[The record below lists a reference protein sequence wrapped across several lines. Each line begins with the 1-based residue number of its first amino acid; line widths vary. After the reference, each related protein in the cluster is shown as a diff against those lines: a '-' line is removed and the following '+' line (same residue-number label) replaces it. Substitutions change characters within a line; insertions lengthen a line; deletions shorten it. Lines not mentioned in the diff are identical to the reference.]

1 MEQQRKKIG
10 PLKIPSRNKTIILSI
25 LFLILYLSFSYG
37 LYASTL
43 SINLDKCLVKNW
55 GTSSGLPQ
63 NSVRVLIQTHEG
75 YIWIG
80 TPAGLVRFDGV
91 RFTTFSRR
99 NSPLK
104 NDSILAIYEDE
115 NHVLWVGTDGG
126 GLYSFDDGI
135 WINYSVQEGLSDN
148 HVRVI
153 ISDLWGGLWIG
164 TDNGLNHLSADGI
177 QHFTTGDGLYDNI
190 ITSLTID
197 NRGYLWIGTLM
208 GGLARLKEKVIRVY
222 DFANGLSNISVHSL
236 HADHLGNIWIG
247 TLEGLHVLKRG
258 EGTVHPIPGTLF
270 TPVTSILVDEH
281 GILWIGTMAD
291 GIKRLDRGTLKGL
304 STENG
309 LPDDY
314 IHDFL
319 IDQNGQ
325 VWIGTNTGGLIQL
338 KEPIVENITRADGLP
353 EDAVYAVLRDQEGF
367 SWVGTRNSGLCRI
380 KNGRITRIID
390 DKTGLSSNHIR
401 VLYLDKKHSLW
412 IGTEGG
418 GVNIFQ
424 KGKTD
429 LLTTKDGLTSNNI
442 TAIHQDRTGDVWIG
456 TDKGL
461 NRFSRGKVHKN
472 ESTDLLHYHIRTF
485 LESRGGSLYIG
496 TREGLYKIWRQST
509 KSFNLEN
516 VEPDLDVAS
525 LYEDEDGV
533 LWVGTNGDGL
543 KRCFEGEITSFTSED
558 GLIDDYIYS
567 ITEDDSARLWMSTNK
582 GIQWISFEQLNDFR
596 NQTTSFLV
604 PAYYDEADGMAAS
617 QCIGSGQPSVW
628 KTPSHKLF
636 YPTIKGMAVIDTR
649 DIAEKTGPPVVII
662 EDAVVDDRS
671 FMSEGEAARI
681 HKSGRLEFR
690 FTALA
695 PLAPEKIRFAYKLEG
710 HDANFTYLKPNTRRT
725 ATYLNLGPGH
735 YSFRVKAANNN
746 SIWSALETP
755 FEFEILS
762 PFYKRTIFFVIS
774 AVAVLFI
781 GGSGL
786 YFHERKKAKRQRDKY
801 KTSALDPEKADEIVP
816 ELLGLME
823 KEKLFLNPDLTL
835 MELSKKLKIHFN
847 HLSRIINEKFELNYN
862 DFVNRYRIEEA
873 KRLLTDPEQKETT
886 ILDIIYSTGFY
897 SKSVFNI
904 AFKKFTGMT
913 PSEFRKK
920 HL

>member
-1 MEQQRKKIG
+1 
-10 PLKIPSRNKTIILSI
+10 LKIPSRNKTIRLSV
-25 LFLILYLSFSYG
+25 LFLILSISFSHG
-37 LYASTL
+37 LYASVL
-43 SINLDKCLVKNW
+43 SIDPDKCLVKNW

-104 NDSILAIYEDE
+104 NDSILAICEDE
-115 NHVLWVGTDGG
+115 NHVLWVGTDGS
-126 GLYSFDDGI
+126 GLYSFGDGI
-135 WINYSVQEGLSDN
+135 WMNYSVQEGLSNN

-153 ISDLWGGLWIG
+153 ISDLWGGLWIS
-164 TDNGLNHLSADGI
+164 TDNGLNHMSADGI

-222 DFANGLSNISVHSL
+222 DFDDGLSNISVHSL

-247 TLEGLHVLKRG
+247 TLEGLHVLERG
-258 EGTVHPIPGTLF
+258 EGTVHHIPGTLF

-291 GIKRLDRGTLKGL
+291 GIKRLDRDTLKGL

-309 LPDDY
+309 LPDDFV
-314 IHDFL
+314 HDLL
-319 IDQNGQ
+319 IDQNGLI
-325 VWIGTNTGGLIQL
+325 WIGTDTGGLIQL
-338 KEPIVENITRADGLP
+338 KEPKVENFTRADGLP
-353 EDAVYAVLRDQEGF
+353 EDAVYAVCQDREGF
-367 SWVGTRNSGLCRI
+367 FWVGTRNSGLCRV
-380 KNGRITRIID
+380 KDGRVTRIID
-390 DKTGLSSNHIR
+390 DKTGLSSSHIR
-401 VLYLDKKHSLW
+401 VLFLDKKHSLW

-418 GVNIFQ
+418 GINILQ
-424 KGKTD
+424 NGSMN
-429 LLTTKDGLTSNNI
+429 LLTTKDGLTSDNI
-442 TAIHQDRTGDVWIG
+442 TAIHQDGTEDVWIG

-472 ESTDLLHYHIRTF
+472 EFTGLSNHHIRTLF
-485 LESRGGSLYIG
+485 ESRGGSLYIG
-496 TREGLYKIWRQST
+496 SREGLYKISR
-509 KSFNLEN
+509 KNEGSFNLEI
-516 VEPDLDVAS
+516 VKQDLDVAF
-525 LYEDEDGV
+525 LYEDKDRV

-543 KRCFEGEITSFTSED
+543 KRSFEGEITSFTSED

-567 ITEDDSARLWMSTNK
+567 ITEDDSARLWMGTNK
-582 GIQWISFEQLNDFR
+582 GIQWISIEQLNNFR
-596 NQTTSFLV
+596 NQTSSFLV

-628 KTPSHKLF
+628 KTPSHELF
-636 YPTIKGMAVIDTR
+636 YPTIKGMAVIDTKN
-649 DIAEKTGPPVVII
+649 ISEEKDPPVVII
-662 EDAVVDDRS
+662 EDAVVDGRS
-671 FMSEGEAARI
+671 FNSKGEAARI
-681 HKSGRLEFR
+681 HKSERLEFR
-690 FTALA
+690 FTAPA
-695 PLAPEKIRFAYKLEG
+695 PLAPDKIRFAYKLEG
-710 HDANFTYLKPNTRRT
+710 HDDDFIYLKPNTRRT

-746 SIWSALETP
+746 SIWTELETP
-755 FEFEILS
+755 FEFKVLS
-762 PFYKRTIFFVIS
+762 PFYRRAIFYVIL
-774 AVAVLFI
+774 ALVVLVI

-786 YFHERKKAKRQRDKY
+786 YLYERKKAKRQRDKY
-801 KTSALDPEKADEIVP
+801 KTSTLDPEKADKVVP
-816 ELLGLME
+816 ELLSLME

-835 MELSKKLKIHFN
+835 LELSKKLKIHFN
-847 HLSRIINEKFELNYN
+847 HLSRIINERFGLNYN
-862 DFVNRYRIEEA
+862 DFVNKYRIEEA
-873 KRLLTDPEQKETT
+873 KRLLTGPEQKERT